1 MGLEIREIHLLD
13 EIHRCEELQQ
23 QVWGFSDISVIPHHL
38 IRTTIDSGGLLLG
51 AFQNGQMIGFTF
63 SFPGYIIESGPSK
76 LRLKHCSIMAAVLP
90 EFRFQ
95 GIGYQLKLKQREALL
110 AQGIELISWTFDP
123 LQSSNAHFNF
133 QKLGIIC
140 RSYQEDYYG
149 DIRDQLN
156 RGLPTD
162 RFEIE
167 WWLKSPRVSSR
178 IKVGSKPES
187 IHNLQVINKTELENG
202 ILSNVDVKLDLK
214 EKRLLAEIP
223 RKIAEID
230 ADGALQWRL
239 ELRSIIQTYFQQ
251 GYIVSELLESEDT
264 GAPRS
269 FYLLEKISLKE
280 LLTRT

>member
-1 MGLEIREIHLLD
+1 MGLEIRKIHSLE

-51 AFQNGQMIGFTF
+51 AFQDGQMIGFTF
-63 SFPGYIIESGPSK
+63 SFPGYIFENGSSQP
-76 LRLKHCSIMAAVLP
+76 RLKHCSIMAAVLP
-90 EFRFQ
+90 EYRFQ
-95 GIGYQLKLKQREALL
+95 GIGFQLKLKQRESLV
-110 AQGIELISWTFDP
+110 AQGIELVSWTFDP

-140 RSYQEDYYG
+140 RSYKEDYYG

-162 RFEIE
+162 RFEVE
-167 WWLKSPRVSSR
+167 WWLKSPRVASR
-178 IKVGSKPES
+178 IEEGSKSELMDGIS
-187 IHNLQVINKTELENG
+187 VINKTKLENG
-202 ILSNVDVKLDLK
+202 ILSNVDIRLDLRD
-214 EKRLLAEIP
+214 KRVLAEIP

-230 ADGALQWRL
+230 KDGALRWRL
-239 ELRSIIQTYFQQ
+239 ELRSIIQSYFQQ
-251 GYIVSELLESEDT
+251 GYIVSELLASEDT

-280 LLTRT
+280 LLTKL